1 MESSNNRITTA
12 YRARDLKRHQLRF
25 AASFSRSS
33 NPSMYGI
40 RRPIGGAIRYRQSRR
55 LRNDESR
62 FESLN
67 CGPCW
72 ATRRHADQKSR
83 VWWRSGPRMN
93 ADVAAIT
100 MRVQYGNALCEISR
114 NIRLCRRWQER
125 WLYSRARG
133 PRGESSPI
141 IHRLGWQYRA
151 ILHRQ

>member
-1 MESSNNRITTA
+1 MRLANGIVKRITTA

-55 LRNDESR
+55 NDESR

-67 CGPCW
+67 CRLCW

-83 VWWRSGPRMN
+83 VWWRSGVWWPQDERGRCCNRDACTIRERFM
-93 ADVAAIT
+93 
-100 MRVQYGNALCEISR
+100 R
-114 NIRLCRRWQER
+114 NIAKHSFMPPMARTMIVLGLAEAREA
-125 WLYSRARG
+125 RAR
-133 PRGESSPI
+133 R
-141 IHRLGWQYRA
+141 
-151 ILHRQ
+151 